1 MALVIGCGKKKRQA
15 PEYDS
20 RRAELLFAACD
31 AMRAGDTARSLDAL
45 GQMTREYPADKF
57 PAVAYRQ
64 EQKRELLEQANQ
76 LLADVSLNQLEQL
89 LRDTETKGLVSP
101 EMLAYSQIKNALDQ
115 LRVFVSR
122 MPWTSAAA
130 LRQNLRNL
138 DAYDAVL
145 RQSQSYAEF
154 RKQQDETLARLVADE
169 SKAAVAN
176 TAAALEL
183 ALITGNGLTR
193 ARAACKTLAE
203 SQPENFLTR
212 ALSIESESVALK
224 LCAEAS
230 ADKEKQMFIEIAALE
245 KWGALP
251 KPARETVLKLLRK
264 KGAQSLAG
272 KWLAAKNKL
281 TPSAASDFLDEL
293 SGGHV
298 GCTPR
303 KEIVREFMEKHLLP
317 QAHYAAWCWK
327 SPCPG
332 AAEIVA
338 RLRQVGQWHSAN
350 SK

>member
-1 MALVIGCGKKKRQA
+1 MALVVGCGKKKRPA

-31 AMRAGDTARSLDAL
+31 AMRAGDTARSIEAL
-45 GQMTREYPADKF
+45 GQMTRDYPSDKF

-89 LRDTETKGLVSP
+89 LRDTETKGLISP

-115 LRVFVSR
+115 LRIFVSK

-145 RQSQSYAEF
+145 RQSPSYAQF
-154 RKQQDETLARLVADE
+154 RKQQDETLARLVSDE
-169 SKAAVAN
+169 SRAAVAN
-176 TAAALEL
+176 TAVALEL
-183 ALITGNGLTR
+183 ALITGNGLSR

-203 SQPENFLTR
+203 TQPANFLTR
-212 ALSIESESVALK
+212 ALAIKNESVAK
-224 LCAEAS
+224 RLCTEAS
-230 ADKEKQMFIEIAALE
+230 ADEEKRSFIEIAALE
-245 KWGALP
+245 KWSSMP
-251 KPARETVLKLLRK
+251 KPAQEAVLNLLRR
-264 KGAQSLAG
+264 KGARSLAG
-272 KWLAAKNKL
+272 KWLAARNKL

-293 SGGHV
+293 SGGHA

-303 KEIVREFMEKHLLP
+303 QEIVREFMEKNLLP

-350 SK
+350 RK